1 MHATPNL
8 VDRPRWTWS
17 FAGVI
22 VALCFLSYL
31 YVMLQA
37 QWIWDDP
44 DYVWRNPN
52 LVEDGGF
59 QAIWTSNA
67 ATPQYYPIVHST
79 FWFEYRLI
87 DPDVPYQESLP
98 AGLFHFNNVLI
109 FALTALAFWKVL
121 LRLRLRGAL
130 IAVLLFAVHPVN
142 VESVAWVTER
152 KNMLSGLFGM
162 LVVLSIF
169 RFLRIGDD
177 DENHAAGKL
186 EEAGP
191 AFAVRKKQ
199 WMVLLGSLLGLFAL
213 SFYLKSQVD
222 WMERLPVLMGG
233 VTALAALACG
243 ADFIRA
249 RKNGDGEPSEML
261 PVLLW
266 GPVCSAFVFWTIGIL
281 SKSVIAFVPPALAL
295 ILWWKR
301 PALLLQPRVIAVLLF
316 LLIPGASAGLH
327 TAFLEETQVGA
338 EDVFFPEHDHFF
350 DRVMLAGTVVWVYFK
365 HFIAPYQQMFFYPK
379 WDPETSVWWQWVL
392 LLGAIALP
400 ITLLLKSKVWGR
412 GPLVAVLIF
421 GGALVPVMGFANVY
435 PMRLSWVADHFQYHA
450 NFAMFALLGAA
461 LVRIRI
467 PQKAGKVTLGVAL
480 LCLVGLSNLHGQA
493 FKNAESLWRHT
504 IDVNPESWIAY
515 ENLAVEVNKRAIAA
529 RAEGDETL
537 ARELESEAMDLIY
550 SALSMSRDPHL
561 LQSAANNHLGWY
573 SRYKRPADL
582 DAAEELVTEALLKW
596 ERYGMLHK
604 LMGDVHLARNRA
616 QEAVESNEKGLHWI
630 RTQEFQREFI
640 ERKFTSTMGLAM
652 ATNLSVGLLEWGRRE
667 LSAGNAAAA
676 LEIWSRARQPYDGP
690 GSLPLMELY
699 AWGPPNRFFELEVH
713 RLWMLAAYSD
723 PEVRNPQLAFDE
735 LNWFMQNAGGRL
747 TAAGVPADMQA
758 RYQIGIIDLQAA
770 TAAAMGQFQS
780 AIEASAEALRRAR
793 DLRAPQ
799 ELIQGLTERN
809 QSYREKKAYRFSRRV
824 PFVG

>member
-1 MHATPNL
+1 MNATPNL
-8 VDRPRWTWS
+8 EDRPRWTWS

-31 YVMLQA
+31 YVLFQA

-44 DYVWRNPN
+44 DYIWRNPN
-52 LVEDGGF
+52 LVEDGGLK
-59 QAIWTSNA
+59 AIWTSNA

-79 FWFEYRLI
+79 FWFEYKLI
-87 DPDVPYQESLP
+87 DPEVPYQESLP

-121 LRLRLRGAL
+121 LRLRIRGAL

-169 RFLRIGDD
+169 RFLRIGEEDD
-177 DENHAAGKL
+177 SGKI
-186 EEAGP
+186 EQEAGP

-199 WMVLLGSLLGLFAL
+199 WMALLGSLIGLFAL
-213 SFYLKSQVD
+213 SFYLKAQID
-222 WMERLPVLMGG
+222 WMEKLPILMGG
-233 VTALAALACG
+233 VTLMAALAAA
-243 ADFIRA
+243 ADFMRA
-249 RKNGDGEPSEML
+249 RKNASGEESEML
-261 PVLLW
+261 PVLRW
-266 GPVCSAFVFWTIGIL
+266 GPIFGASLYWTIGIL

-327 TAFLEETQVGA
+327 TAYLEETQVGA

-400 ITLLLKSKVWGR
+400 ITLLLKSKTWGR

-450 NFAMFALLGAA
+450 NFAMFALLGAV
-461 LVRIRI
+461 LVRVRI
-467 PQKAGKVTLGVAL
+467 PKKTGQIALGVVL
-480 LCLVGLSNLHGQA
+480 LGLAGLSNLHGQA
-493 FKNAESLWRHT
+493 FKNAEALWRHT
-504 IDVNPESWIAY
+504 IEVNPTSWISF

-529 RAEGDETL
+529 RAEGNETL
-537 ARELESEAMDLIY
+537 ARELEGEAMDLIY
-550 SALSMSRDPHL
+550 EALSMSRDPHL

-582 DAAEELVTEALLKW
+582 DRAEELITEALENW
-596 ERYGMLHK
+596 GRWGMLHK
-604 LMGDVHLARNRA
+604 LMGDVHLARNNA
-616 QEAVESNEKGLHWI
+616 QAAVESNERALDWI
-630 RTQEFQREFI
+630 REQEFQREFLA
-640 ERKFTSTMGLAM
+640 RKMTATMGIAI
-652 ATNLSVGLLEWGRRE
+652 TNNWSVGLLEYGKQE
-667 LSAGNAAAA
+667 LAAGNAAAA
-676 LEIWSRARQPYDGP
+676 LEIWSRPREGYDGP
-690 GSLPLMELY
+690 GTTPLMELY
-699 AWGPPNRFFELEVH
+699 PWGPPNRYFELELF
-713 RLWMLAAYSD
+713 RLWMLSAHADASL
-723 PEVRNPQLAFDE
+723 RNPQLAFDE
-735 LNWFMQNAGGRL
+735 LQWFMENAGQRL
-747 TAAGVPADMQA
+747 SAAGVNPQMQA
-758 RYQIGIIDLQAA
+758 RYRVWIMDLQAA
-770 TAAAMGQFQS
+770 NFAALGRFQE
-780 AIEASAEALRRAR
+780 AIGASAEALKSAR
-793 DLRAPQ
+793 ELRAPQ
-799 ELIQGLTERN
+799 ELIQGLTDRN
-809 QSYREKKAYRFSRRV
+809 QVYRDKQAYRFRLRV
-824 PFVG
+824 PVVG

>member
-1 MHATPNL
+1 MNATPTL
-8 VDRPRWTWS
+8 EERPRWSWS

-31 YVMLQA
+31 FVLFQA

-52 LVEDGGF
+52 LVEEGGF
-59 QAIWTSNA
+59 EKIWTSNA

-79 FWFEYRLI
+79 FWFEYQLI
-87 DPDVPYQESLP
+87 DPEIHYQESLP

-121 LRLRLRGAL
+121 LRLRIRGAL
-130 IAVLLFAVHPVN
+130 VAVLLFAVHPVN

-177 DENHAAGKL
+177 SDEAGKL
-186 EEAGP
+186 AESPGP
-191 AFAVRKKQ
+191 SFAQRRKQ
-199 WMVLLGSLLGLFAL
+199 WMSLMGSLLGLFGL
-213 SFYLKSQVD
+213 SFYLRTQID
-222 WMERLPVLMGG
+222 WMERLPILMFGC
-233 VTALAALACG
+233 ALLAGIAMAVDFQRGRNAGDAAEDEIL
-243 ADFIRA
+243 
-249 RKNGDGEPSEML
+249 PSL
-261 PVLLW
+261 RW
-266 GPVCSAFVFWTIGIL
+266 GHVGWAFLFWTIGIL

-301 PALLLQPRVIAVLLF
+301 PALLLQPRVLAVLLF

-327 TAFLEETQVGA
+327 TAYLEEHQVGA

-379 WDPETSVWWQWVL
+379 WDPETSSWWQWIL
-392 LLGAIALP
+392 LLSAIALP

-412 GPLVAVLIF
+412 GPLIAVLIF

-467 PQKAGKVTLGVAL
+467 PKKTGQIALGVVVLGLA
-480 LCLVGLSNLHGQA
+480 GLSNVHGRA
-493 FKNAESLWRHT
+493 FENAEALWRHT
-504 IDVNPESWIAY
+504 IAVNPTSWISF

-529 RAEGDETL
+529 RAEGNEAE
-537 ARELESEAMDLIY
+537 ARELEGEAMDLIY
-550 SALSMSRDPHL
+550 EALSMSRDPHL

-582 DAAEELVTEALLKW
+582 DRAEELVSEALEKW
-596 ERYGMLHK
+596 ERYGILHK

-616 QEAVESNEKGLHWI
+616 KEAVESNEKGLEWI

-640 ERKFTSTMGLAM
+640 QRKFTSTMGLAM
-652 ATNLSVGLLEWGRRE
+652 ATNLSVGLLEYGKQE
-667 LSAGNAAAA
+667 LAAGNAAAA
-676 LEIWSRARQPYDGP
+676 LEIWSRPREGYDGP
-690 GSLPLMELY
+690 GSTPLMELY
-699 AWGPPNRFFELEVH
+699 AWGPPNRFFELELF
-713 RLWMLAAYSD
+713 RLWMLSAHTDASL
-723 PEVRNPQLAFDE
+723 RKPQLAYDE
-735 LNWFMQNAGGRL
+735 LQWFMQNAPQRL
-747 TAAGVPADMQA
+747 AAAGVNQQMQS
-758 RYQIGIIDLQAA
+758 RYLVQIMDLQAA
-770 TAAAMGQFQS
+770 NFASLGRFQE
-780 AIEASAEALRRAR
+780 AIGASAEALKQAR

-799 ELIQGLTERN
+799 ELIKGLTDRN
-809 QSYREKKAYRFSRRV
+809 QAYRNKQAYRFRLRV
-824 PFVG
+824 PVF

>member
-1 MHATPNL
+1 MNATPNL
-8 VDRPRWTWS
+8 EDRPRWTWS

-31 YVMLQA
+31 YVLFQA

-59 QAIWTSNA
+59 GKIWTSNA

-79 FWFEYRLI
+79 FWFEYKLI
-87 DPDVPYQESLP
+87 DPEVPYQETLP

-121 LRLRLRGAL
+121 LRLRIRGAL

-169 RFLRIGDD
+169 RFLRIGEEDD
-177 DENHAAGKL
+177 AGKL
-186 EEAGP
+186 EEEVGP
-191 AFAVRKKQ
+191 AFATRKKH
-199 WMVLLGSLLGLFAL
+199 WTILLGTLLGLFGL
-213 SFYLKSQVD
+213 SFYLKSQID

-233 VTALAALACG
+233 VTLMAALACG
-243 ADFIRA
+243 ADFKRA
-249 RKNGDGEPSEML
+249 GKNSSGEESEVL
-261 PVLLW
+261 PVLRW
-266 GPVCSAFVFWTIGIL
+266 GPIFGAFLFWTIGIL

-301 PALLLQPRVIAVLLF
+301 PALLMQPRVIAVLLF

-327 TAFLEETQVGA
+327 TAYLEETQVGA

-400 ITLLLKSKVWGR
+400 ITLLLKSKTWGR

-461 LVRIRI
+461 LVRVKI
-467 PQKAGKVTLGVAL
+467 PKKAGQISLGVVL
-480 LCLVGLSNLHGQA
+480 LGFAGLSNLHGQA
-493 FKNAESLWRHT
+493 FKNAEALWRHT
-504 IDVNPESWIAY
+504 IEVNPESWIAY

-529 RAEGDETL
+529 RAEGNESL
-537 ARELESEAMDLIY
+537 ARELEGEAMELIY
-550 SALSMSRDPHL
+550 AALAMSRDPHL

-582 DAAEELVTEALLKW
+582 DRAEELVIEALENW
-596 ERYGMLHK
+596 ERWGMLHK
-604 LMGDVHLARNRA
+604 LMGDVHLARNNARG
-616 QEAVESNEKGLHWI
+616 AVESNEKAIDWL
-630 RTQEFQREFI
+630 REQEFQREFLD
-640 ERKFTSTMGLAM
+640 KKMTASVGLAIT
-652 ATNLSVGLLEWGRRE
+652 TNWSVGLLEYGKQE
-667 LSAGNAAAA
+667 LAAGNAKKA
-676 LEIWSRARQPYDGP
+676 LELWSRPREGYDGP
-690 GSLPLMELY
+690 GTRPLMELY
-699 AWGPPNRFFELEVH
+699 PWGPPNRYFQLELY
-713 RLWMLAAYSD
+713 RLWMLSAHADASL
-723 PEVRNPQLAFDE
+723 RNPQLAFDE
-735 LNWFMQNAGGRL
+735 LQWFMQNVPGRL
-747 TAAGVPADMQA
+747 AASGVNAQNQA
-758 RYQIGIIDLQAA
+758 RYKVWIMDLQAA
-770 TAAAMGQFQS
+770 NFAALGRFQE
-780 AIEASAEALRRAR
+780 AIGASAEALRSAR
-793 DLRAPQ
+793 ELRAPQ
-799 ELIQGLTERN
+799 EMIQGLTDRN
-809 QSYREKKAYRFSRRV
+809 QVYREKKAYRFSRRV
-824 PFVG
+824 PVVG

>member
-1 MHATPNL
+1 MNATPNL
-8 VDRPRWTWS
+8 EDRPRWTWS

-31 YVMLQA
+31 YVLFQA

-52 LVEDGGF
+52 LVEPGGF

-79 FWFEYRLI
+79 FWFEYKLL
-87 DPDVPYQESLP
+87 DPEVPYQESLP

-169 RFLRIGDD
+169 RFLRIGEED
-177 DENHAAGKL
+177 AAGKVDQ
-186 EEAGP
+186 EVGP
-191 AFAVRKKQ
+191 SFAARKKQ
-199 WMVLLGSLLGLFAL
+199 WMALLGSLLGLFGL
-213 SFYLKSQVD
+213 SFYLKSQID
-222 WMERLPVLMGG
+222 WMERLPILMAG
-233 VTALAALACG
+233 VTVMAGIACA
-243 ADFIRA
+243 ADFVRA
-249 RKNGDGEPSEML
+249 RKSEGGEESEML
-261 PVLLW
+261 PVLRW
-266 GPVCSAFVFWTIGIL
+266 GPIFGAFLFWTVGIL

-301 PALLLQPRVIAVLLF
+301 PALLLQPRVIAVLCY

-327 TAFLEETQVGA
+327 TAYLEETQVGA

-392 LLGAIALP
+392 LLSAIALP

-461 LVRIRI
+461 LVRVRI
-467 PQKAGKVTLGVAL
+467 PQKAGQIALGVTLLGLA
-480 LCLVGLSNLHGQA
+480 GLSNLHGQA
-493 FKNAESLWRHT
+493 FKNAEALWRHT
-504 IDVNPESWIAY
+504 IAVNPESWIAY

-529 RAEGDETL
+529 RADGNETL
-537 ARELESEAMDLIY
+537 ARELEGEAMDYIY
-550 SALSMSRDPHL
+550 EALAMSRDPHL

-582 DAAEELVTEALLKW
+582 DRAEEYVTEALENW
-596 ERYGMLHK
+596 ERWGMLHK
-604 LMGDVHLARNRA
+604 LMGDVHLARNNARG
-616 QEAVESNEKGLHWI
+616 AVESNQKAIEWL
-630 RTQEFQREFI
+630 REQEFQREFLD
-640 ERKFTSTMGLAM
+640 KKMTASVGLAIT
-652 ATNLSVGLLEWGRRE
+652 TNWSVGLLEYGKQE
-667 LSAGNAAAA
+667 LSAGNPKFA
-676 LEIWSRARQPYDGP
+676 LELFSRPREGYDGP
-690 GSLPLMELY
+690 GTRPLMELY
-699 AWGPPNRFFELEVH
+699 PWGPPNRYFELELY
-713 RLWMLAAYSD
+713 RLWMLSAHADASL
-723 PEVRNPQLAFDE
+723 RNPQLAFDE
-735 LNWFMQNAGGRL
+735 LQWFMQNAPQRL
-747 TAAGVPADMQA
+747 SAAGVNQQMQA
-758 RYQIGIIDLQAA
+758 RYRVWIMDLQAA
-770 TAAAMGQFQS
+770 NFAALGRFQE
-780 AIEASAEALRRAR
+780 AIGASAEALKSAR
-793 DLRAPQ
+793 ELRAPQ

-809 QSYREKKAYRFSRRV
+809 QVYRDKKAYRFSLRV
-824 PFVG
+824 PVVG